1 MLICALAQAC
11 NGGDDPDPGGITILP
26 PDPTNASADPTNA
39 TVTDGGGQDDEA
51 GSDGDSGG
59 PGPGCDEPSSL
70 PNVDPSPACA
80 PDVPCV
86 SDANCP
92 DGHTCNTG
100 IAPPECTLLFCGAAG
115 TPCHDESACEP
126 GLQCA
131 AGRCNP
137 CTFCGDECAVDFA
150 SSDEHC
156 GCCDQP
162 VAIGG
167 VCNDGVAGCPPG
179 QTLCT
184 DTCVDL
190 DTDPD
195 HCGACDN
202 AVAADLLCVG
212 GEPGCPQGDFQELT
226 LCGDK
231 CVDLLFDEDNC
242 GACGVTCTGGNCEG
256 GKYCWVDSETTD
268 SCKNICAAAGMA
280 CSAASVAES
289 SASYYGWCDSTL
301 EHVTSCTL
309 HPADTVECGSNP
321 SCICTME
328 EQECGCVPN

>member
-1 MLICALAQAC
+1 MKYPLAAAALAALAGCMNAQPCPGNLEVC
-11 NGGDDPDPGGITILP
+11 NG
-26 PDPTNASADPTNA
+26 A
-39 TVTDGGGQDDEA
+39 
-51 GSDGDSGG
+51 
-59 PGPGCDEPSSL
+59 
-70 PNVDPSPACA
+70 
-80 PDVPCV
+80 
-86 SDANCP
+86 
-92 DGHTCNTG
+92 
-100 IAPPECTLLFCGAAG
+100 
-115 TPCHDESACEP
+115 
-126 GLQCA
+126 
-131 AGRCNP
+131 
-137 CTFCGDECAVDFA
+137 
-150 SSDEHC
+150 
-156 GCCDQP
+156 
-162 VAIGG
+162 
-167 VCNDGVAGCPPG
+167 
-179 QTLCT
+179 
-184 DTCVDL
+184 CVDL
-190 DTDPD
+190 AADPE